1 MNLPDP
7 FYRLHE
13 HAAIDL
19 PGARAVFT
27 TRRGGHSGGPYAS
40 LNLGLKTDDAP
51 DRVLANQQ
59 RLEDLVGAPI
69 ARCHQVHG
77 TDIVAT
83 ESVPVQ
89 PPQAD
94 GQITTTPGVA
104 PMVLVADC
112 LPIVLAAPGAVA
124 VVHAGWRGLAGGI
137 VERGLRALRD
147 AGVQGPVAAAI
158 GPGVGGCCYEVG
170 REVHA
175 AFAEYGGEVRD
186 GPRIDLKAVAARALA
201 RAGIA
206 PIHDVGLCTM
216 CSDPSL
222 FFSHRRDRGI
232 TGRQAG
238 VAWLS

>member
-1 MNLPDP
+1 MHFPDP

-19 PGARAVFT
+19 PGAHAVFT

-51 DRVLANQQ
+51 DRVLANEQ
-59 RLEDLVGAPI
+59 RLEELVGVRI

-77 TDIVAT
+77 TEIVAAD
-83 ESVPVQ
+83 SVPVKS
-89 PPQAD
+89 PQAD

-112 LPIVLAAPGAVA
+112 LPIVLAAPGAV
-124 VVHAGWRGLAGGI
+124 VVLHAGWRGLAAGI
-137 VERGLRALRD
+137 IDRGVRALRD
-147 AGVQGPVAAAI
+147 AGAQGPVAAAI

-170 REVHA
+170 PEVHA
-175 AFAEYGGEVRD
+175 AFADYGSEVRD

-201 RAGIA
+201 RAGVGQT
-206 PIHDVGLCTM
+206 HDVGLCTM
-216 CSDPSL
+216 CSDQSL
-222 FFSHRRDRGI
+222 FFSHRRDRGV